1 MTEVA
6 SEPFFVLPADASPEA
21 NVELVGS
28 KAAQLARMSR
38 LGLPVPPAFVM
49 PTSLCN
55 GVNRKDEAAL
65 RALKSGLRLGI
76 ARLES
81 ATGRRLGDSRLPL
94 FVSVRSGAAKSMP
107 GMLDTILDVGMNNDT
122 VQGLIRLTGNP
133 RLAWDSYRRFVQSH
147 SEVVGGV
154 PSAEFERPLAAML
167 RAEDAASEDEL
178 DCEALERLTHDFIEI
193 ASRAPGLRPPED
205 PLDQLDTAA
214 LAVYAS
220 WDSARAREYRQING
234 LHDLAGTAVTV
245 QAMVFGNSGNR
256 SGAGVAFS
264 RNPATGANEPYV
276 DFLFDAQGEDVVSGR
291 RTPGD
296 ASLLAKWLPEIAQ
309 DLAAASRRLEQELKD
324 VQDIEFTVEDGKL
337 YFLQTR
343 SAKRTPR
350 AALRIAVDLVREG
363 LIAPAEALRRLEG
376 VDLERAGVATLR
388 GETTPLATAISA
400 SPGVASGR
408 IALDSETAQRM
419 AEDGAPVILVRREPS
434 TDDVAGFNAAA
445 GILTMVGGRTAHAAV
460 VARQLGKAC
469 LVGCGGLEIDENN
482 RRIRLVGRE
491 LNEGDWLS
499 IDGESGEISAGRAEI
514 VIERPEAELAEL
526 KRWSG
531 KADKRDQIPAI
542 GGAAP

>member
-1 MTEVA
+1 MMDAT
-6 SEPFFVLPADASPEA
+6 SEPFFVVPADASSDA
-21 NVELVGS
+21 TAELVGS

-49 PTSLCN
+49 PTSLCD
-55 GVNRKDEAAL
+55 GVNRKDGAAL
-65 RALKSGLRLGI
+65 RALKNGLRLGV

-81 ATGRRLGDSRLPL
+81 ATGRRFGDSRSPL
-94 FVSVRSGAAKSMP
+94 FVSVRSGAARSMP
-107 GMLDTILDVGMNNDT
+107 GMLDTILDVGMNNGA

-133 RLAWDSYRRFVQSH
+133 RLAWDSYRRFVQSY

-167 RAEDAASEDEL
+167 RAEDAASGDEL

-193 ASRAPGLRPPED
+193 ASRASGHRPPED
-205 PLDQLDTAA
+205 PLDQLDAAA
-214 LAVYAS
+214 LAVYGS
-220 WDSARAREYRQING
+220 WESARAREYRQING

-245 QAMVFGNSGNR
+245 QAMVFGNRGNR

-276 DFLFDAQGEDVVSGR
+276 DFLFDAQGEDIVSGR

-296 ASLLAKWLPEIAQ
+296 ASLLAKWLPDIAR
-309 DLAAASRRLEQELKD
+309 DLAVASRRLEQELKD
-324 VQDIEFTVEDGKL
+324 VQDIEFTIEAGKL

-363 LIAPAEALRRLEG
+363 VIAPAEALRRLEG
-376 VDLERAGVATLR
+376 VDLERAGVARLR
-388 GETTPLATAISA
+388 GKATPLATAISA

-408 IALDSETAQRM
+408 IALDSETARRM

-434 TDDVAGFNAAA
+434 TDDIAGFNVAA

-469 LVGCGGLEIDENN
+469 LVGCNSLEIDENN
-482 RRIRLVGRE
+482 RRIRLAGGRE
-491 LNEGDWLS
+491 LSEGDWLS
-499 IDGESGEISAGRAEI
+499 IDGESGNISSGRAEI

-526 KRWSG
+526 KHWS
-531 KADKRDQIPAI
+531 AN
-542 GGAAP
+542 